1 MLFKISLASLDGPL
15 LESAFGGGE
24 RADAVVE
31 GFPRASRVPFA
42 PYWSWEGWLARR
54 VRELCSE
61 GSILPFASR
70 LESA

>member
-42 PYWSWEGWLARR
+42 PY
-54 VRELCSE
+54 
-61 GSILPFASR
+61 
-70 LESA
+70 